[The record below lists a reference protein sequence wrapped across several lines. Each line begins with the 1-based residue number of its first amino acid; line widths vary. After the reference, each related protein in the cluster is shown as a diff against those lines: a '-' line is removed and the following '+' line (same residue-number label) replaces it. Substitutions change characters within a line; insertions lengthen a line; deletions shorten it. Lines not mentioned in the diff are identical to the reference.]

1 MGTLNDLPIGK
12 SATVVAVGG
21 EGSLRQ
27 HFLDMGIIPQVDV
40 TMVKHAPMGDPVEVR
55 IHGYELTLR
64 RDDARRIEVADVRA
78 ADAERTGGA
87 QPRRSFAERVPHPGL
102 GEGGKFHDK
111 DAEHPLPEG
120 EPVTFALVGNQN
132 CGKTTL
138 FNQLTGANQHVG
150 NFPGVTVD
158 RKDGRIR
165 GHAEAVV
172 TDLPGI
178 YSLSPY
184 SSEEVVTRQFLLDEH
199 PRGIINIVDATNVER
214 NLYLTMQ
221 LLELG
226 VPMVVALNM
235 MDEVEGN
242 GGTIRVNEMEQ
253 LLGVPV
259 VPISAS
265 KNEGIGELV
274 DHALHVARYQEPP
287 VCQDFCA
294 ADAHGGAVHRCLHGI
309 MALVGDH
316 AERAGIPVRFA
327 ASKLAEGDAL
337 VLEKLALDD
346 NERQMLGHIVRQLE
360 EERGLDRAA
369 AIADMRFAFI
379 GKVCDECV
387 VRPRESREHARSM
400 ALDRLL
406 TGTFTAIPAFVAIM
420 ALVFWFTF
428 NVVGAWL
435 SEMLDAGIGWL
446 TDVVA
451 NALAAAQVNEVL
463 QSLVIDG
470 VFNGVGSVVGFLPTI
485 VTLFFFLS
493 LLEDSGYMARVAF
506 VMDKL
511 LRKIGLSGRSIV
523 PMLVGFG
530 CTVPAVMAARTLPSE
545 RDRKM
550 TILLTPFMSCSAKL
564 PIYAFF
570 TAAFFPATGAAV
582 MVGLYFGGIAVGVL
596 AALALRR
603 SLFSGEAVPFVM
615 ELPNYRMPSAR
626 NVGQLLWE
634 KAKDFLE
641 RAFTIIFLATIVIWF
656 LQTFDFGLNVVADSA
671 DSMLAV
677 AAGWVS
683 PVFAPLGFD
692 DWRISTALVTGVMA
706 KESVVS
712 TLSILFGSTASLVAA
727 LTPLAALGLLVFCLL
742 YTPCV
747 AAIAS
752 VRRELGGRWALA
764 MVFGQFAVAWLAALA
779 VRGAGLALELPA
791 GQAWSLAVGAAVVV
805 AVALVLRRL
814 ARRRRAGVGGCGAGC
829 SGGCAGCSAATCA
842 GCALEGERKPE
853 PSDAEPLAESRR

>member
-12 SATVVAVGG
+12 TATVVAVGG

-27 HFLDMGIIPQVDV
+27 HFLDMGIIPQADV
-40 TMVKHAPMGDPVEVR
+40 AMVKHAPMGDPVEVR

-64 RDDARRIEVADVRA
+64 RDDARKIEVADERE
-78 ADAERTGGA
+78 ADAERLGGA
-87 QPRRSFAERVPHPGL
+87 RPRRSFAERVEHPGL
-102 GEGGKFHDK
+102 GEGGKFHDR
-111 DAEHPLPEG
+111 DAERPLPEG
-120 EPVTFALVGNQN
+120 EPLTFALVGNQN

-158 RKDGRIR
+158 RKDGRVR
-165 GHAEAVV
+165 GHAEATV

-184 SSEEVVTRQFLLDEH
+184 SSEEVVTRQFLLDER

-420 ALVFWFTF
+420 ALVFWLTF

-550 TILLTPFMSCSAKL
+550 TIMLTPFMSCSAKL

-582 MVGLYFGGIAVGVL
+582 MVGLYFGGMAVGVL
-596 AALALRR
+596 AALLMRK

-677 AAGWVS
+677 AAGWIS

-692 DWRISTALVTGVMA
+692 DWHISTALVTGVMA

-752 VRRELGGRWALA
+752 VRRELGGRWALG
-764 MVFGQFAVAWLAALA
+764 MVFGQLAVAWAAAFAVRGVGLALEDGVAGAGTLALGAAVAVLVALA
-779 VRGAGLALELPA
+779 VRRIARKRREGGAV
-791 GQAWSLAVGAAVVV
+791 S
-805 AVALVLRRL
+805 
-814 ARRRRAGVGGCGAGC
+814 GCGGSC
-829 SGGCAGCSAATCA
+829 DGCAGCGAMPEAPVDRA
-842 GCALEGERKPE
+842 FEGTPE
-853 PSDAEPLAESRR
+853 PEEPSEASVR

>member
-1 MGTLNDLPIGK
+1 M
-12 SATVVAVGG
+12 
-21 EGSLRQ
+21 
-27 HFLDMGIIPQVDV
+27 
-40 TMVKHAPMGDPVEVR
+40 
-55 IHGYELTLR
+55 
-64 RDDARRIEVADVRA
+64 
-78 ADAERTGGA
+78 
-87 QPRRSFAERVPHPGL
+87 PHPGL

-165 GHAEAVV
+165 GHAEAAV

-337 VLEKLALDD
+337 VLEKLALDE
-346 NERQMLGHIVRQLE
+346 NEKHMLGHIVRQLE
-360 EERGLDRAA
+360 DERGLDRAA

-379 GKVCDECV
+379 GKR
-387 VRPRESREHARSM
+387 VRRVRGAPARRAASMRAAWRSTAAHRHVHGHPRVRGHHGARVL
-400 ALDRLL
+400 AHVQR
-406 TGTFTAIPAFVAIM
+406 GGRVA
-420 ALVFWFTF
+420 
-428 NVVGAWL
+428 VG
-435 SEMLDAGIGWL
+435 DAGRRHRLAHRRGGERARGGAGERGAA
-446 TDVVA
+446 VA
-451 NALAAAQVNEVL
+451 RHRRRVQRRGQRGGIFAHYRHAVLLPVASGGLGLHGARCVRHGQAAAQDRSVRALHRAHARGLRLHGARGHGGAHAAVGARPQDDHHAHAVHELLGEAAHLRVL
-463 QSLVIDG
+463 HGG
-470 VFNGVGSVVGFLPTI
+470 VLP
-485 VTLFFFLS
+485 
-493 LLEDSGYMARVAF
+493 G
-506 VMDKL
+506 
-511 LRKIGLSGRSIV
+511 LRGR
-523 PMLVGFG
+523 GHG
-530 CTVPAVMAARTLPSE
+530 GAVLRRHGGGRAG
-545 RDRKM
+545 
-550 TILLTPFMSCSAKL
+550 
-564 PIYAFF
+564 
-570 TAAFFPATGAAV
+570 GAAP
-582 MVGLYFGGIAVGVL
+582 AP
-596 AALALRR
+596 

-641 RAFTIIFLATIVIWF
+641 RAFTIIFMATIVIWF

-677 AAGWVS
+677 AAGWIA

-712 TLSILFGSTASLVAA
+712 TLSVLFGSTASLVAA

-779 VRGAGLALELPA
+779 VRGAGLAMELPA
-791 GQAWSLAVGAAVVV
+791 GEAWSVAVGAAVAV
-805 AVALVLRRL
+805 AVALVLRRM
-814 ARRRRAGVGGCGAGC
+814 ARRRRAGAGGCGGGC
-829 SGGCAGCSAATCA
+829 AGGCAGCSATTCA
-842 GCALEGERKPE
+842 GCAQEGESRPKP
-853 PSDAEPLAESRR
+853 PDAETLAESRR

>member
-1 MGTLNDLPIGK
+1 MGTMNDLPISK
-12 SATVVAVGG
+12 TATVVAVGG

-27 HFLDMGIIPQVDV
+27 HFLDMGIIPQADV
-40 TMVKHAPMGDPVEVR
+40 AMVKHAPMGDPVEVR

-64 RDDARRIEVADVRA
+64 RDDARKIEVADERE
-78 ADAERTGGA
+78 ADAERLGGA
-87 QPRRSFAERVPHPGL
+87 RPRRSFAERVEHPGL
-102 GEGGKFHDK
+102 GEGGKFHDR
-111 DAEHPLPEG
+111 DAERPLPEG
-120 EPVTFALVGNQN
+120 EPLTFALVGNQN

-158 RKDGRIR
+158 RKDGRVR
-165 GHAEAVV
+165 GHAEATV

-184 SSEEVVTRQFLLDEH
+184 SSEEVVTRQFLLDER

-242 GGTIRVNEMEQ
+242 GGTIRVNEMEK

-337 VLEKLALDD
+337 VLEKLALDE
-346 NERQMLGHIVRQLE
+346 NEKHLLGHIVRQLE
-360 EERGLDRAA
+360 DERGLDRAA

-379 GKVCDECV
+379 ERVCDECV
-387 VRPRESREHARSM
+387 VRPRVSREHARSM
-400 ALDRLL
+400 ALDKLL

-420 ALVFWFTF
+420 ALVFWLTF
-428 NVVGAWL
+428 NVVGAWM
-435 SEMLDAGIGWL
+435 SEMLEAGIGWL

-530 CTVPAVMAARTLPSE
+530 CTVPAVM
-545 RDRKM
+545 
-550 TILLTPFMSCSAKL
+550 
-564 PIYAFF
+564 
-570 TAAFFPATGAAV
+570 
-582 MVGLYFGGIAVGVL
+582 VGLYVGGMAVGVL
-596 AALALRR
+596 AALLMRK

-641 RAFTIIFLATIVIWF
+641 RAFTIIFIATIVIWF

-677 AAGWVS
+677 VAGWIA

-712 TLSILFGSTASLVAA
+712 TLSVLFGSTASLVAA

-779 VRGAGLALELPA
+779 VRGAGLAMELPA
-791 GQAWSLAVGAAVVV
+791 GEAWSVAVGAAVAV
-805 AVALVLRRL
+805 AVALVLRRM
-814 ARRRRAGVGGCGAGC
+814 ARRRRAGAGGCGGGC
-829 SGGCAGCSAATCA
+829 AGGCAGCSATTCA
-842 GCALEGERKPE
+842 GCAQEGESRPKP
-853 PSDAEPLAESRR
+853 PDAETLAESRR

>member
-1 MGTLNDLPIGK
+1 MTTLNDLPIGK
-12 SATVVAVGG
+12 TATVAAVGG

-27 HFLDMGIIPQVDV
+27 HFLDMGIIPLVDV
-40 TMVKHAPMGDPVEVR
+40 TMVKHAPMGDPLEVR
-55 IHGYELTLR
+55 IHSYELTLR
-64 RDDARRIEVADVRA
+64 RDDARKIEIVDMRDA
-78 ADAERTGGA
+78 ADAQESRPLGK
-87 QPRRSFAERVPHPGL
+87 PVPHPGL
-102 GEGGKFHDK
+102 GEGGKFHDRS
-111 DAEHPLPEG
+111 EENPLPEG
-120 EPVTFALVGNQN
+120 TPLAFALVGNQN

-420 ALVFWFTF
+420 ALVFWLTF

-550 TILLTPFMSCSAKL
+550 TIMLTPFMSCSAKL

-570 TAAFFPATGAAV
+570 TAAFFPANGAAV

-596 AALALRR
+596 AALLMR
-603 SLFSGEAVPFVM
+603 STMFSGEAVPFVM

-626 NVGQLLWE
+626 NVAQMLWE

-656 LQTFDFGLNVVADSA
+656 LQTFDFGLNVVADSQ

-677 AAGWVS
+677 VAGWIA

-712 TLSILFGSTASLVAA
+712 TLSVLFGSTASLVAA
-727 LTPLAALGLLVFCLL
+727 ITPLAALGLLVFCLL

-752 VRRELGGRWALA
+752 VRRELGGRWALG
-764 MVFGQFAVAWLAALA
+764 MVFGQLAVAWAAAFAVRGVGLALEDGVAGAGTLALGAAVAVLVALA
-779 VRGAGLALELPA
+779 VRRIARKRREGGAV
-791 GQAWSLAVGAAVVV
+791 S
-805 AVALVLRRL
+805 
-814 ARRRRAGVGGCGAGC
+814 GCGGSC
-829 SGGCAGCSAATCA
+829 DGCAGCGAMPEAPGARAFDGT
-842 GCALEGERKPE
+842 PE
-853 PSDAEPLAESRR
+853 PEEPSEASVR